1 MAQRP
6 GQSDSQMDLQGAL
19 RGSVVPLSLKAL
31 KKKGVKRVKVIERDR
46 LLKALVQAVEQKLAD
61 SPSGTVK
68 TETPGEKK
76 RVELLLIELERVSKA
91 KTTLE
96 HDKGLLEAERS
107 RLAADLEKIAQ
118 EISKNTGQ
126 KVKPEEVKNI
136 LDELDRVRE
145 DRDKTRKSLDRA
157 LKEAE
162 RRIESECERARAAEG
177 SLAQAKGEIE
187 TLLAQKK
194 TLETDVAILSDKADR
209 LSNVE
214 EDCTRLASERDKL
227 SEKNVQLQREL
238 QRYRADYESALREI
252 EAAAP
257 IVAAH
262 REAEALKQRE
272 AEAAAAPAAA
282 GAELEAKAAPRST
295 SVAPKAAP
303 KPRIPGFGFGDQQPP
318 AREARPRSWS

>member
-1 MAQRP
+1 MAQKDH
-6 GQSDSQMDLQGAL
+6 QVDLQGAL
-19 RGSVVPLSLKAL
+19 RGSVVPLSVKAL

-46 LLKALVQAVEQKLAD
+46 LLKALMQAVEQKLAET
-61 SPSGTVK
+61 PSGAGRA
-68 TETPGEKK
+68 ETPGEKK

-91 KTTLE
+91 KTQLE

-126 KVKPEEVKNI
+126 KIKPEEVKN
-136 LDELDRVRE
+136 LLEELDRVRE

-177 SLAQAKGEIE
+177 SFAQAKSEIDVLRAE
-187 TLLAQKK
+187 KK
-194 TLETDVAILSDKADR
+194 TLETDVAILSDKAQR
-209 LSNVE
+209 LVTVE
-214 EDCTRLASERDKL
+214 EDCTRLATERDKL

-238 QRYRADYESALREI
+238 QRYRADYEGALREI

-262 REAEALKQRE
+262 REAEALRQKE
-272 AEAAAAPAAA
+272 AEAAAPVASSAGAAA
-282 GAELEAKAAPRST
+282 EPRPTPRGT
-295 SVAPKAAP
+295 SVAPKVAP

-318 AREARPRSWS
+318 AREAKPRSWS